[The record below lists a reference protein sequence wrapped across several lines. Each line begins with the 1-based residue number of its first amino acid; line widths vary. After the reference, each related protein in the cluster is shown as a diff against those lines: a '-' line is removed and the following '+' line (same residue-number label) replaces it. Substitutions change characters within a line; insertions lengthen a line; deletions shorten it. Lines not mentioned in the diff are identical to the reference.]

1 MSNVNEIE
9 HRPSRTKKPHAV
21 PKTRKHQ
28 ERRARALARL
38 TSSTP
43 TRPVNAQYIK
53 RRRLEIETLQAR
65 LGSVNV

>member
-9 HRPSRTKKPHAV
+9 HVTKRTKKPHAV

-38 TSSTP
+38 TSDPP
-43 TRPVNAQYIK
+43 TWPDNAKYME